1 MGAILTY
8 VLFFVG
14 FILLIYG
21 ANWLVDGSSS
31 LAKKFNIPDLIIGLT
46 IVSMGTSAP
55 ELVVN
60 LFAGADG
67 RTDIAIGN
75 IVGSNIFNVLIILGI
90 AAVIK
95 PVNAHINTTWKE
107 IPLALL
113 AALVLGI
120 CANDAYFDE
129 ESKSLLS
136 TTDGL
141 TLLCFFGIFMYYVV
155 DVARNSKETGEVVQV
170 LPTWKSIL
178 MIVGGLAGL
187 ILGGKWIVDGAV
199 EIAKA
204 VGMSEAVIGLTIV
217 AAGTSLPELA
227 TSAIASYK
235 GNSDI
240 AIGNVVGSNI
250 FNIFFIL
257 GITSS
262 LYELPFRPEANFDI
276 AMNIFTSLLMFIF
289 LFTGSGRR
297 INKIEGGIFICIY
310 IAYVTY
316 LLMTQA

>member
-1 MGAILTY
+1 MPAFLTY
-8 VLFFVG
+8 VLFLIGFV
-14 FILLIYG
+14 ILIYG

-46 IVSMGTSAP
+46 VVSLGTSAP

-60 LFAGADG
+60 LFAGSSG
-67 RTDIAIGN
+67 STDLAIGN
-75 IVGSNIFNVLIILGI
+75 VVGSNIFNVLVILGV

-95 PVNAHINTTWKE
+95 PVNTHINTTWKE

-113 AALVLGI
+113 AALILGV
-120 CANDAYFDE
+120 CANDMYFDE
-129 ESKSLLS
+129 EERSLLS

-141 TLLCFFGIFMYYVV
+141 TLLGFFAIFMYYVV
-155 DVARNSKETGEVVQV
+155 DVARNSKEHGEEIQA
-170 LPTWKSIL
+170 LPIWKSLL
-178 MIVGGLAGL
+178 MIAGGLTGL

-199 EIAKA
+199 EIAKTL
-204 VGMSEAVIGLTIV
+204 GMSEAVIGLTIV

-257 GITSS
+257 GVTSS
-262 LYELPFRPEANFDI
+262 IYELPFRPEANFDI
-276 AMNIFTSLLMFIF
+276 LMNIFTSLLMFVF

-297 INKIEGGIFICIY
+297 INRIEGGIFVSIY

-316 LLMTQA
+316 LLMTQI